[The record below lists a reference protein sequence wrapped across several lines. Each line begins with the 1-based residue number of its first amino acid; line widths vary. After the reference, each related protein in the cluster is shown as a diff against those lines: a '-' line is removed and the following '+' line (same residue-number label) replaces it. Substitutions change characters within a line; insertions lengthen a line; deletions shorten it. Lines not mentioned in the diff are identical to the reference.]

1 MAGKSTIVSFYY
13 RIHIWFDGT
22 SVTGLELPEGG
33 VIKTLHLPASV
44 TSLSVIGHPGMTVNI
59 GPGIKTISATA
70 FENTPDG
77 MVINLPVADGAV
89 ANAPWG
95 ATNAVIHYNT
105 PYSGNVPI
113 PN

>member
-1 MAGKSTIVSFYY
+1 MRAAFFDEMKAMYQRLRSTGALSYEKV
-13 RIHIWFDGT
+13 
-22 SVTGLELPEGG
+22 EK
-33 VIKTLHLPASV
+33 IKTLHLPASV

-77 MVINLPVADGAV
+77 MVINLPVAEGAV

-105 PYSGNVPI
+105 PYSRNVPI